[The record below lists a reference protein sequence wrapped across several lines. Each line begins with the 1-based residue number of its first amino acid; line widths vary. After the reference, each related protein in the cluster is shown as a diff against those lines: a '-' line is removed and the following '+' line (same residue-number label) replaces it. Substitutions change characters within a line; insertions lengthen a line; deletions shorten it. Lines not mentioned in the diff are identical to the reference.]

1 MASKGKKTKHVI
13 QDTGEMSDSNYSK
26 LLVEMGVGRPILPH
40 EIELK
45 NLSEEEI
52 ATGIWTVKQMFG
64 YLEYMQDF
72 CGMPDNEPSIFIS
85 QVSKYDTKKRILSN
99 FKAQKLGVIENI
111 DLFPQSKDSF
121 HNRAFVH
128 FKDWNTYYIDPPGT
142 THISLSTIQQTIDR
156 FIAKNKNA
164 IRTRF
169 ALITGKKLK
178 LYYDKHD
185 KSAFVEIMALRPEH
199 LE

>member
-26 LLVEMGVGRPILPH
+26 LVEMGVGRPILPH

-45 NLSEEEI
+45 NLSEEVI
-52 ATGIWTVKQMFG
+52 ASGTWTVRQMFD

-72 CGMPDNEPSIFIS
+72 CGMPDNEPSIFIPKE
-85 QVSKYDTKKRILSN
+85 SKYVTKINILSN
-99 FKAQKLGVIENI
+99 FKGQKFGSVEKI
-111 DLFPQSKDSF
+111 DLFPLSKGSL
-121 HNRAFVH
+121 HNRVFVH
-128 FKDWNTYYIDPPGT
+128 FTEWDTYYMDPPDT
-142 THISLSTIQQTIDR
+142 EYISLSTIKETIDR
-156 FIAKNKNA
+156 FIAKNENA

>member
-13 QDTGEMSDSNYSK
+13 QDTGEMSESKYSK

-40 EIELK
+40 EINLK
-45 NLSEEEI
+45 NLSMEAI
-52 ATGIWTVKQMFG
+52 ATGIWTVKQMFD
-64 YLEYMQDF
+64 YLEYMRDF
-72 CGMPDNEPSIFIS
+72 CGMPDNEPSIFIP
-85 QVSKYDTKKRILSN
+85 QESKYVTKINILSN
-99 FKAQKLGVIENI
+99 IKAQNFGVIEKI
-111 DLFPQSKDSF
+111 DLLPQSKGSLE
-121 HNRAFVH
+121 NRVFVH
-128 FKDWNTYYIDPPGT
+128 FEDWNTYYMDPPGT
-142 THISLSTIQQTIDR
+142 EYISLSSIQQTIDR
-156 FIAKNKNA
+156 FIAKNEKA

-199 LE
+199 LG